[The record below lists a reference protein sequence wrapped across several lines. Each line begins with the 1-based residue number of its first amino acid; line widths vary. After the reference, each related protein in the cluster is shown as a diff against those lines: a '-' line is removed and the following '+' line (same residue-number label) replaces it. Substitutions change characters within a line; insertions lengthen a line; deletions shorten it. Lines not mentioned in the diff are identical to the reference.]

1 MNNGVRFKNNK
12 KASEALNVY
21 FSNKLRFEQNL
32 YYCRPGPRADNQGN
46 QNEGSWLKNFH
57 RLIMARKPTG
67 FTSLQVNCR
76 EINQVKHQKESFKNG
91 FFSKKLAKEGLKRRK

>member
-32 YYCRPGPRADNQGN
+32 YYCRPGPRADIRGN
-46 QNEGSWLKNFH
+46 QNEGS
-57 RLIMARKPTG
+57 
-67 FTSLQVNCR
+67 
-76 EINQVKHQKESFKNG
+76 
-91 FFSKKLAKEGLKRRK
+91 